1 MSCSMILFF
10 SDTEGNE
17 EQSVSIYDTG
27 GNHSRNIQAQ
37 IQFPIFSLVP
47 VPSPLLSLMTQK
59 DAPSFFVP
67 HSLSPLSRTSHHSLF
82 LLLNFVSVSLLAS
95 FPHVKSAYKT
105 INVSDVSNIMAQI
118 SSFLFYLLNNQIG
131 IHPQTK
137 APLWK
142 LWIQYHVPR
151 ARGRVSP
158 TGAFGNKQ
166 INISR
171 VSRISRSLQ
180 SYTKPSW
187 P

>member
-1 MSCSMILFF
+1 MSCSMVLFF

-82 LLLNFVSVSLLAS
+82 LLLNFVRTHTMS
-95 FPHVKSAYKT
+95 KC
-105 INVSDVSNIMAQI
+105 
-118 SSFLFYLLNNQIG
+118 
-131 IHPQTK
+131 
-137 APLWK
+137 
-142 LWIQYHVPR
+142 
-151 ARGRVSP
+151 
-158 TGAFGNKQ
+158 
-166 INISR
+166 
-171 VSRISRSLQ
+171 Q
-180 SYTKPSW
+180 SENLYPC
-187 P
+187 PF